1 MIANFIS
8 FIWGFAEATLF
19 FFVPDIGLSVIALQ
33 GVNHGLVACFYAVAG
48 AMVGG
53 GIMYYWGRNHM
64 EMVTQIL
71 EKIPAIRPMDTQ
83 KVRHDLEKYGIKAML
98 WGPLLGIPYKIYASY
113 AHLATSI
120 LVFLLI
126 SIPARIVRFVIVV
139 LVVPYVFNTYFPET
153 SYTWRVRVVLILWAI
168 IYAFYFFIKR
178 KR

>member
-1 MIANFIS
+1 MMENFIS
-8 FIWGFAEATLF
+8 FVWGFAEATLF

-33 GVNHGLVACFYAVAG
+33 GANNGLVACVYAVAG

-53 GIMYYWGRNHM
+53 GIMYYWGSNHM
-64 EMVTQIL
+64 EMVTQVL

-113 AHLATSI
+113 AHLVTSVLI
-120 LVFLLI
+120 FLLV
-126 SIPARIVRFVIVV
+126 SIPARIVRFIIVV
-139 LVVPYVFNTYFPET
+139 LVVPYVFNAYFPGT
-153 SYTWRVRVVLILWAI
+153 SHSWRVQVVLVLWAI
-168 IYAFYFFIKR
+168 VYVFYFFIKR